1 MLATSLSRPLGAWLV
16 LACCLGSL
24 VGPVQAGAQTAAG
37 FAPGPF
43 LRGQLATPRVQAA
56 ADRSEQRAREAF
68 RRAGVAFPA
77 TDLYLRAFKH
87 EGVLELWGRNP
98 GERRYRLV
106 QTYPMCATSG
116 TLGPKVELGDL
127 QIPEGIYTVYSFN
140 PFSSYH
146 LSMRVDYPNRRDLAR
161 GATRPGGDIYI
172 HGGCAT
178 VGCIPLDDG
187 PVEEL
192 YWVLA
197 RARDLAAPPVPLH
210 IFPARMSGEGA
221 RVLRAQEQSRGELAE
236 FWAELRPAYDFFEV
250 TREVPRM
257 QIGRRYVL
265 DDGPAPRPA
274 GPIGR
279 PIDAA
284 DPGR

>member
-1 MLATSLSRPLGAWLV
+1 MLANLLHRPTGALLALV
-16 LACCLGSL
+16 CCLGGLAVPAPALS
-24 VGPVQAGAQTAAG
+24 QAAMG

-56 ADRSEQRAREAF
+56 ADRSEQRARAAF
-68 RRAGVAFPA
+68 RTAGVTFPT

-87 EGVLELWGRNP
+87 EGMLELWARNP

-116 TLGPKVELGDL
+116 TLGPKVERGDR
-127 QIPEGIYTVYSFN
+127 QIPEGIYTVDAFN
-140 PFSSYH
+140 PFSSFH
-146 LSMRVDYPNRRDLAR
+146 LSMRVDYPNPRDLAR
-161 GATRPGGDIYI
+161 GTPRPGGDIYI

-197 RARDLAAPPVPLH
+197 RARDLGAAPVPLH
-210 IFPARMSGEGA
+210 IFPARMSGEGG
-221 RVLRAQEQSRGELAE
+221 RVLRTMALGRPDLAE
-236 FWAELRPAYDFFEV
+236 FWAELRPAFDFFEV

-257 QIGRRYVL
+257 QMGRRYAL
-265 DDGPAPRPA
+265 DDNPALATRTRGPL
-274 GPIGR
+274 GR
-279 PIDAA
+279 PIEE
-284 DPGR
+284 

>member
-1 MLATSLSRPLGAWLV
+1 MLATSLHRPKGALLV
-16 LACCLGSL
+16 LGCCLGMLAMPAMPAPAES
-24 VGPVQAGAQTAAG
+24 QAAMG

-43 LRGQLATPRVQAA
+43 LRGQLATPRVLAA
-56 ADRSEQRAREAF
+56 ADRSEERARDAF
-68 RRAGVAFPA
+68 REAGVAFPA

-87 EGVLELWGRNP
+87 EGVLELWARNP

-116 TLGPKVELGDL
+116 TLGPKVELGDR
-127 QIPEGIYTVYSFN
+127 QIPEGIYTVDGFN

-161 GATRPGGDIYI
+161 GASRPGGDIFI

-197 RARDLAAPPVPLH
+197 RARDLHAPPVPLH

-221 RVLRAQEQSRGELAE
+221 RVLRSMAEDRSDLAA
-236 FWAELRPAYDFFEV
+236 FWAELRPAYDFFEAA
-250 TREVPRM
+250 REVPPI

-265 DDGPAPRPA
+265 DESPAPASPA
-274 GPIGR
+274 GPLGR
-279 PIDAA
+279 PIEE
-284 DPGR
+284 